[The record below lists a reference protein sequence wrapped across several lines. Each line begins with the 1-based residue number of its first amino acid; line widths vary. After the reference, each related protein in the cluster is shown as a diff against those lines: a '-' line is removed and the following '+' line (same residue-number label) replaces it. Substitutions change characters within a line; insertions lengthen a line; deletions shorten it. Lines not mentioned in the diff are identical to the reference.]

1 MSSLQEL
8 GGLGFP
14 LVVTVAGQA
23 TAATP
28 DEFTGVVAP
37 FSGRITR
44 VQWIPKAAVTA
55 NATNFFTLNIRNR
68 GQAGVGTTVAAT
80 RAYSTTNSVAF
91 AGEQFTLSGTPANLK
106 VVAGDSLTV
115 ERTVAASG
123 LAMPA
128 GTVIIWIAPN

>member
-8 GGLGFP
+8 TGRGFP

-23 TAATP
+23 TAGTP

-37 FSGRITR
+37 FAGRVTR
-44 VQWIPKAAVTA
+44 VEWIPKAAVTA
-55 NATNFFTLNIRNR
+55 NGTNFFTLNLRNR
-68 GQAGVGTTVAAT
+68 GQAGAGTTVAAT
-80 RAYSTTNSVAF
+80 RAYSATNSVAF
-91 AGEQFTLSGTPANLK
+91 AGETFTLSGTPANLR

-115 ERTVAASG
+115 ERTVGGTG

>member
-8 GGLGFP
+8 TGLGFP
-14 LVVTVAGQA
+14 LPITVAGQA
-23 TAATP
+23 TAGTA

-37 FSGRITR
+37 FSGRVTR

-55 NATNFFTLNIRNR
+55 NATNFFTLNLRNR
-68 GQAGVGTTVAAT
+68 GQAGAGTTVVAT
-80 RAYSTTNSVAF
+80 RAYSATNSTAF
-91 AGEQFTLSGTPANLK
+91 AGETFTLSGTPANRT

-115 ERTVAASG
+115 ERTIGGTG

-128 GTVIIWIAPN
+128 GTVIVWISPN